1 MRYCVKLTC
10 KSLDV
15 QWHLPE
21 QTVPEDCHV
30 VYMAGGHPEKPST
43 IWKEVLIF
51 KEQMCCQVFGVETQG
66 RCKYRVLEF
75 TTDMRFAERLAR
87 GPAAEISS
95 LVVRAVRPR
104 IIVLAEKHRATEAA
118 VRSASSSE

>member
-1 MRYCVKLTC
+1 MKLTC
-10 KSLDV
+10 KCLDV
-15 QWHLPE
+15 QWYLPE

-66 RCKYRVLEF
+66 RCKFRVLEF
-75 TTDMRFAERLAR
+75 TTDMRFAMWEMQ
-87 GPAAEISS
+87 PPSS
-95 LVVRAVRPR
+95 LMHRMFALEKRPR
-104 IIVLAEKHRATEAA
+104 KPWP
-118 VRSASSSE
+118 